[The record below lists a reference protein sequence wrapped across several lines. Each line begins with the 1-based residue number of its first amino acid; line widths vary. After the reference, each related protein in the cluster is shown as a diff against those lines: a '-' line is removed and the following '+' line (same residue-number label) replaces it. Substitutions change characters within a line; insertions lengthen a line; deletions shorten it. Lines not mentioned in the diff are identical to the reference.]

1 MAHALLLLQPS
12 AVAALC
18 CCSRREVLSVALC
31 CYSRSVE
38 GVLALLVVAHVAV
51 VGLPRSDHAH
61 ARELAVLQG
70 QRNVF
75 GVALC
80 CCSRREVLADAEPV
94 SPCTASLHATEKPRF
109 QWPGLLARRQN
120 GRQMAFGSLEPV
132 ARRRPLPGPA
142 DVFPAASLLR
152 LVENTP

>member
-70 QRNVF
+70 QRSVF

-80 CCSRREVLADAEPV
+80 CCSRREVQWKHTESAWQPIDHAPLGLDAWAEHVLTRVLLVRIGEAMGAEAKAAP
-94 SPCTASLHATEKPRF
+94 LH
-109 QWPGLLARRQN
+109 
-120 GRQMAFGSLEPV
+120 
-132 ARRRPLPGPA
+132 
-142 DVFPAASLLR
+142 
-152 LVENTP
+152 